1 MYQILFRFRYQRVKP
16 TITQLKKYNPCGN
29 KLDCFRWLILV
40 ANFVEKPCARENFDI
55 FGGIIHEIGKLLQNK
70 PPLNTPLLPLYQNP
84 DAAYAPK
91 YERN

>member
-1 MYQILFRFRYQRVKP
+1 M
-16 TITQLKKYNPCGN
+16 
-29 KLDCFRWLILV
+29 

-70 PPLNTPLLPLYQNP
+70 PPLNTPLLPLYKNP